1 MVNYMFK
8 NETTEFL
15 LRCLILFLQTVAMIG
30 NIYLKKKPYSERRRL
45 ICSQLLFLLWF
56 IPYDLIIHYTS
67 YSISIFEWLMA
78 FASILS
84 AIPTKNNNIKGT
96 S

>member
-1 MVNYMFK
+1 MLKYIMIDG
-8 NETTEFL
+8 TTEFL

-30 NIYLKKKPYSERRRL
+30 NIYFKKKPYSERKRT
-45 ICSQLLFLLWF
+45 IYSQLLFLLWF

-84 AIPTKNNNIKGT
+84 AIPTKKQ
-96 S
+96 